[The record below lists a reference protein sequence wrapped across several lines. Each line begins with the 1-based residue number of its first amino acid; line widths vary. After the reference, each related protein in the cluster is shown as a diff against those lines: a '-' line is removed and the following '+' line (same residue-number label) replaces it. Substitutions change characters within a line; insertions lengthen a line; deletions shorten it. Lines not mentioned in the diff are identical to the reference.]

1 MAVARTMSA
10 AKKVI
15 LPSLVKKYLMAGS
28 GIILVLFVLG
38 HMLGNLQFFGP
49 PEMIN
54 AYAYHLHHLP
64 GHPVTLW
71 IIRAFLLACVVVHI
85 AMAVLLV
92 KENREARPQNYAKQ
106 GFRESDYAAR
116 TMPMSGLIIFAFII
130 FHILQYTV
138 RVVPEHYNATIGQA
152 PVEVSHLQLEY
163 FDVFAMMV
171 KGFSSPVISIFYLI
185 AMALLCMHLTHG
197 VASMFQSL
205 GVRNEV
211 WRYRLKCLATAYG
224 CFIFIG
230 FASIPASVL
239 FFGHGKAYLAEK
251 EAEWA
256 KTPAAEVSVIDAQAA
271 HTQFVTL
278 NEGR

>member
-1 MAVARTMSA
+1 MSA

-64 GHPVTLW
+64 GAPVTLW
-71 IIRAFLLACVVVHI
+71 LIRAFLLACVVVHI

-106 GFRESDYAAR
+106 GFRDSDYAAR
-116 TMPMSGLIIFAFII
+116 TMPMSGLIILAFIV

-152 PVEVSHLQLEY
+152 PVEVAHQHLEY

-171 KGFSSPVISIFYLI
+171 KGFSSPIVSIFYII
-185 AMALLCMHLTHG
+185 AVGLLCVHLTHG
-197 VASMFQSL
+197 VTSMFQSL
-205 GVRNEV
+205 GVRNEL
-211 WRYRLKCLATAYG
+211 WRGRLKCLASAYG
-224 CFIFIG
+224 LFVFIG

-239 FFGHGKAYLAEK
+239 FFGHGKSYLAEK

-256 KTPAAEVSVIDAQAA
+256 AAPAAEVSVNDAPGAN
-271 HTQFVTL
+271 TQFVTL